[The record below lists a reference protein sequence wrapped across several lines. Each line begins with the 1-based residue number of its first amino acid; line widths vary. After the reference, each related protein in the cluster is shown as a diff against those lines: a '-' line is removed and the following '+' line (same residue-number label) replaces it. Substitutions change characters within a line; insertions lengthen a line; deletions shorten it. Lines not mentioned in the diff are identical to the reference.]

1 MLSIAQNHRIAE
13 VGRKLWRWPGSNLCS
28 STATYSRQP
37 KNMLWAFWVSP
48 RTETPQPL
56 WAPCSW
62 AWSHSQC
69 KSVSLC
75 SDRISCV
82 SVCTFSILFC
92 YWAPGKRACLH
103 PLHTLP
109 SDNCTHCRFPTPT
122 LAFSG
127 LNSSICLR
135 SFSIQ
140 LNIIGAW
147 LDWHP
152 FFKGSKKGG
161 YRDVWP
167 PLQHHN
173 MLSYRDH
180 TNFIS

>member
-1 MLSIAQNHRIAE
+1 
-13 VGRKLWRWPGSNLCS
+13 
-28 STATYSRQP
+28 
-37 KNMLWAFWVSP
+37 MLWAFWVSP

-82 SVCTFSILFC
+82 SVCTFSILFH

-109 SDNCTHCRFPTPT
+109 SDNCTHCRDFQPQ
-122 LAFSG
+122 L
-127 LNSSICLR
+127 
-135 SFSIQ
+135 SFSLGWTVPSVSEASQFNWTSLEHHWIGIHS
-140 LNIIGAW
+140 LKEVKKVVTGMSDHLCNIITCSLTGIT
-147 LDWHP
+147 LTLFHSFR
-152 FFKGSKKGG
+152 FFLHI
-161 YRDVWP
+161 R
-167 PLQHHN
+167 
-173 MLSYRDH
+173 SYC
-180 TNFIS
+180 IKY